1 MAGLLHYCYF
11 TEDFNKKELILGRF
25 LICKKVLVL
34 DLFCKKRTPKA
45 ALWNED
51 AVTFSYVFVCNIL
64 AIFFL

>member
-34 DLFCKKRTPKA
+34 DLFYKKGHPK
-45 ALWNED
+45 LHYEMKMQLLL
-51 AVTFSYVFVCNIL
+51 VVFVCNIL